1 MFEPLFYSEHLSE
14 VGARLVLSGDEAR
27 HALAARRLQP
37 GETLWLFD
45 GHGAVARASL
55 QRVGK
60 RGRELELR
68 VEERQTAAAP
78 KSVLHLVCA
87 LPKGDRQN
95 VLLDMATQL
104 GMTHFTPLLC
114 ERSVVK
120 PGAGSLQRWQ
130 RICLEA
136 CKQSRRLYFPAIH
149 NPCTLRELLARAPMP
164 KDSLWMAHP
173 AASTPS
179 LAVVRQA
186 LNDVTVLVGPEGG
199 FTDAEVELAKAAGA
213 RHISLGSNIL
223 RIETA
228 AVAALAVLGWDSVN
242 GKD

>member
-1 MFEPLFYSEHLSE
+1 MQEPLFYSEYLAE
-14 VGARLVLSGDEAR
+14 VGASLTLSGDEAH
-27 HALAARRLQP
+27 HALAARRLQA

-45 GHGAVARASL
+45 GHGGLVRASL

-68 VEERQTAAAP
+68 VEERQSAAAQ
-78 KSVLHLVCA
+78 KSVLHLACA

-120 PGAGSLQRWQ
+120 PGAGGVQRWQ

-136 CKQSRRLYFPAIH
+136 CKQSRRLYLPTVHA
-149 NPCTLRELLARAPMP
+149 PCGLPELLTRATIQ
-164 KDSLWMAHP
+164 KDSLWIAHP
-173 AASTPS
+173 AASAQSLATVRPS
-179 LAVVRQA
+179 L
-186 LNDVTVLVGPEGG
+186 NVTVLVGPEGG
-199 FTDAEVELAKAAGA
+199 FSDAEIELAIAAGA
-213 RHISLGSNIL
+213 KRINLGSNIL

-228 AVAALAVLGWDSVN
+228 AVAALAVLGPDRAN
-242 GKD
+242 G

>member
-1 MFEPLFYSEHLSE
+1 MLEPLFYSEHLSE
-14 VGARLVLSGDEAR
+14 VGANLMLSGDEAR
-27 HALAARRLQP
+27 HALAARRLQS
-37 GETLWLFD
+37 GDMLWLFD
-45 GHGAVARASL
+45 GHGGLARASL

-68 VEERQTAAAP
+68 VEERQTAATP
-78 KSVLHLVCA
+78 KSVLHLACA

-136 CKQSRRLYFPAIH
+136 CKQSRRLYFPTIH
-149 NPCTLRELLARAPMP
+149 NPCTLQELLARASTP
-164 KDSLWMAHP
+164 KDSLWIAHP
-173 AASTPS
+173 AASGQS
-179 LAVVRQA
+179 LAIAHQA

-199 FTDAEVELAKAAGA
+199 FTDAEIELAEAAGA
-213 RHISLGSNIL
+213 RRISLGSNIL

-228 AVAALAVLGWDSVN
+228 AVAALTVLGLDSVN
-242 GKD
+242 G